1 MPQPRR
7 SGRSRKR
14 PGGRSARVVASVHA
28 SVLAI
33 LAARGYQAL
42 SVPDVAQR
50 AGVHETSIYR
60 RWGTKANLVSDVI
73 ISNTSEYVPAVD
85 TGTFSTDMVT
95 LLRKVVARLGTPFG
109 NAVSQLVASQDP
121 DLAALRSAYWE
132 SRLRVAAEIVERAKS
147 RGELPRS
154 VDPRLVM
161 EMLSGPILLRLT
173 SGKRVT
179 ARYIYEIVRRVT
191 IGLQDAA

>member
-1 MPQPRR
+1 
-7 SGRSRKR
+7 
-14 PGGRSARVVASVHA
+14 VHA